1 MILLPDNEYA
11 VVLDACVLV
20 PMPLCDTLLRLAQN
34 PSMYRAL
41 WSEEILAE
49 VAKAIQFSLGYT
61 ADQADRRIRTMR
73 EAFPEAIIPAPASL
87 DKAFDCIPDPK
98 DRHVL
103 SVAVSGH
110 VHAIV
115 TNNVKHFPEDCLKQ
129 FGILRHTADD
139 FLIHQYWINPDSILD
154 VLDRQSQARRR
165 SREDLLVGLIPE
177 APEFVKLIK
186 QEHG

>member
-34 PSMYRAL
+34 PAMYRAL

-49 VAKAIQFSLGYT
+49 VAKAIQFSLGYSAEQT
-61 ADQADRRIRTMR
+61 DRRITTMR
-73 EAFPEAIIPAPASL
+73 EAFPEAIISAPASL

-103 SVAVSGH
+103 SVAVTGH

-115 TNNVKHFPEDCLKQ
+115 TNNVKDSPEDCLKQ

-154 VLDRQSQARRR
+154 VLDHQSQARRKT
-165 SREDLLVGLIPE
+165 REDLLTGLTPE
-177 APEFVKLIK
+177 APQFAKLIRAM
-186 QEHG
+186 HT